1 MRLTYHNH
9 FCPCNDVV
17 FSVMFGNSYLFCKLC
32 SAVTGEL
39 VEIIG
44 NPHSQATLNEN
55 DVMLNKIRFD
65 SFAFAKSNKFY
76 SVDIQRKYKKS
87 RQERRTVYYG
97 HLRKLLAAP
106 ARCRF
111 VGAFAK
117 KFEAIL
123 CVLTRIFLQ
132 NDQ

>member
-1 MRLTYHNH
+1 LRLTYHNH

-65 SFAFAKSNKFY
+65 SFAFGKSNKFY

-87 RQERRTVYYG
+87 RQERRTVYYACRAVSTQEVRQMAYEKLKPVNISFI
-97 HLRKLLAAP
+97 LRICEK
-106 ARCRF
+106 
-111 VGAFAK
+111 
-117 KFEAIL
+117 I
-123 CVLTRIFLQ
+123 T
-132 NDQ
+132 